1 MATHATAPSPQRR
14 FLRRKAIWIAVA
26 ILAVLVIGLPMVA
39 LGRLQARILGLLTA
53 ELGRPVTA
61 QSVHLVLLPWPGVEL
76 DQVRLADAPAFGG
89 EALATAQSARATVR
103 IWALLVGRLEFSSI
117 HLEQANINLARD
129 AAGNWNLAAMLA
141 QVHRTGPRL
150 RPTAAP
156 ASLRQTGR
164 FPYLAIQDSRINFKF
179 GLRKEPFYLAG
190 VNASLSL
197 ARSGWRFH
205 LQFSPQRSDLSLSNT
220 GVVTADGIWFRSP
233 PGGARRPS
241 SYDIAAHLRGAY
253 LAAASALLLG
263 HDAGIHGVCRAD
275 LQIQGTARRFRI
287 TGIAQARQLR
297 RWDQLPS
304 NLRLTIPFAA
314 AYDAPT
320 DTVRLERLGNGSNFD
335 LQGTIIRVLTRPAAA
350 LTLTTRQLPAAA
362 LLPLAHALDPG
373 LPPDLTAQGLWNGR
387 LQLSGGAGRRWEAQ
401 GHIAAAAVSLQEG
414 QLRLRL
420 TAPACRAVP
429 GDGIACAARQARITG
444 PDHARA
450 ALGLSAHL
458 GRQGITLGLTGQRVT
473 VADLAALGQ
482 LLGVA
487 APWPYQLS
495 GAAQADFHRTLSW
508 AAIRGYAAPA
518 NWQGHAF
525 WRRASLRLPILP
537 QPLPLQH
544 LDLQVGPSPAL
555 AVRTEARLG
564 GALWRLAIRRSAP
577 SQPWNFAVG
586 AGQVSLA
593 RLAAALRPQAP
604 QGFLARLFSHPATWT
619 GLLRLIHAQGRL
631 AIAAIHWDGHAA
643 MLETSIQADGPVWRF
658 PAVRLRLAGGAI
670 NGRARYAH
678 GALRFTGQGHDL
690 QMQTLLA
697 HTAYAQA
704 LRGRGRLDLHL
715 TYPLAA
721 GVDATVAQ
729 GELTL
734 QPGAF
739 PLLRTAAG
747 QPLRFHRYQT
757 RFSWRHSLV
766 QLTRGRLWLTAASS
780 PAPVIVQLQPPLP
793 PRLDWLRPLRRTAL
807 VGAWPPPA
815 PAPTP
820 APRDPHHGH
829 PH

>member
-1 MATHATAPSPQRR
+1 MSVSAPVPRRR
-14 FLRRKAIWIAVA
+14 FLRRKSLWIAVA
-26 ILAVLVIGLPMVA
+26 ILAALVIGLPMIA
-39 LGRLQARILGLLTA
+39 LGRLQARILSLLTA

-61 QSVHLVLLPWPGVEL
+61 QSVRLVLLPWPGVEL

-89 EALATAQSARATVR
+89 EALATAESARATVR
-103 IWALLVGRLEFSSI
+103 VWALLIGRLEFSSI
-117 HLEQANINLARD
+117 HLEEANINLARD
-129 AAGNWNLAAMLA
+129 RAGNWNLAAMLA
-141 QVHRTGPRL
+141 QVRRTGPRL

-179 GLRKEPFYLAG
+179 ALKKEPFYLAG

-197 ARSGWRFH
+197 ARPGWRFH

-220 GVVTADGIWFRSP
+220 GVVTADGIWFRP
-233 PGGARRPS
+233 PPRGARRHS

-253 LAAASALLLG
+253 LAAASGLLLG

-275 LQIQGTARRFRI
+275 LQIQGTPRRFRI
-287 TGIAQARQLR
+287 TGMVQARQLR

-314 AYDAPT
+314 AYDAAS
-320 DTVRLERLGNGSNFD
+320 DTVRLIRLGNGTNID
-335 LQGTIIRVLTRPAAA
+335 LHGAVSRLLTRPSAA

-362 LLPLAHALDPG
+362 LLPLARAFDPT
-373 LPPDLTAQGLWNGR
+373 LPPDLTAHGLWTGSLR
-387 LQLSGGAGRRWEAQ
+387 LRGGAGRRWEAQ
-401 GHIAAAAVSLQEG
+401 GQIAAAAVTLREG
-414 QLRLRL
+414 QLHLRL
-420 TAPACRAVP
+420 AAPACRALP
-429 GDGIACAARQARITG
+429 GDGIQCTARQARITG

-458 GRQGITLGLTGQRVT
+458 ERQGIALGITGARVT
-473 VADLAALGQ
+473 VADIAALGQ

-508 AAIRGYAAPA
+508 AAIRGYAAAPG
-518 NWQGHAF
+518 WQGQAV

-537 QPLPLQH
+537 GPLPLQH
-544 LDLQVGPSPAL
+544 LELQLGPSAL
-555 AVRTEARLG
+555 AVRTDARLG
-564 GALWRLAIRRSAP
+564 GALWRIVIRRAAP
-577 SQPWNFAVG
+577 SQAWTFAVR

-619 GLLRLIHAQGRL
+619 GILRRIHAQGQL
-631 AIAAIHWDGHAA
+631 AIAAVHWRGHSA
-643 MLETSIQADGPVWRF
+643 MLETPILAEGPVWRF

-670 NGRARYAH
+670 LGRARYQN
-678 GALRFTGQGHDL
+678 GALRFTGQGRNL

-697 HTAYAQA
+697 HSAYAAA
-704 LRGRGRLDLHL
+704 LRGCGRLDLHL

-721 GVDATVAQ
+721 GLSALVAH

-747 QPLRFHRYQT
+747 PPLRFHRYQT
-757 RFSWRHSLV
+757 RFSWSDGQFR
-766 QLTRGRLWLTAASS
+766 LTRGRLWLTPTAR
-780 PAPVIVQLQPPLP
+780 PAPVTVQLQPPLP
-793 PRLDWLRPLRRTAL
+793 PRLEWARPVRRTAL

-815 PAPTP
+815 PAPAAVP
-820 APRDPHHGH
+820 PRDPHHDRH
-829 PH
+829 